1 MVLLDSW
8 GMSKEYE
15 ESSGSTELAVDRE
28 AAPYE
33 SSSLLSWKVMLSYL
47 VGERRQRVA
56 IGSYMFLGGA
66 HGRAYEYII
75 KRSEFLSSES
85 CFHGKSASFVR
96 DCQRTI
102 LLSFR

>member
-1 MVLLDSW
+1 
-8 GMSKEYE
+8 MSKEYE
-15 ESSGSTELAVDRE
+15 ESSGSRELAADRE

-66 HGRAYEYII
+66 HTGGLIYH
-75 KRSEFLSSES
+75 KKVGVLSSES
-85 CFHGKSASFVR
+85 YSY
-96 DCQRTI
+96 
-102 LLSFR
+102 